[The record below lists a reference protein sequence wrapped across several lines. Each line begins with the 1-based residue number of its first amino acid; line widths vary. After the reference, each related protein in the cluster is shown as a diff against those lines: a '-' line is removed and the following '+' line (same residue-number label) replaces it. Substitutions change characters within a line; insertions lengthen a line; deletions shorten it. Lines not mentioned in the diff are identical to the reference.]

1 MKTRLVLKPGQRGT
15 KRLVM
20 KYGAALVCVRYRYDA
35 ESGQRLKTVELVIEK
50 TDWKPPLARL
60 APEAQVPF
68 RVPASDL
75 ALRAIIKAAGGKW
88 NPDERLWFVRYGNI
102 EGTPLERH
110 IPADANIAEKST

>member
-1 MKTRLVLKPGQRGT
+1 
-15 KRLVM
+15 M

-35 ESGQRLKTVELVIEK
+35 GSGQRLKTVELVIEK

-60 APEAQVPF
+60 AQEAQVPV
-68 RVPASDL
+68 RVPVSDL
-75 ALRAIIKAAGGKW
+75 ALRAMIKAAGGKW

-110 IPADANIAEKST
+110 IPADANITEKST